1 MKCRRERF
9 SYGESTEV
17 DPAQIDADE
26 DYGHRA
32 YCCPDV
38 GEQLLRSDAGSV
50 PGVDGVDPSPIYDGS
65 LGAWSAGRADGGG
78 QVVCFVMEGFR
89 GDADGCPA
97 EDSRADDAAE
107 SRGG

>member
-1 MKCRRERF
+1 MASQPRWIRRR
-9 SYGESTEV
+9 STLTRTMDIEHIV
-17 DPAQIDADE
+17 VLMLENSSFD
-26 DYGHRA
+26 RM
-32 YCCPDV
+32 
-38 GEQLLRSDAGSV
+38 LGSV

-97 EDSRADDAAE
+97 KDSRADDAAE